1 MVCAAIRGFTVT
13 RRVLVVED
21 DASVRHVVTETLLDE
36 GYDVLAAP
44 DGVVA
49 LTQLQEYPP
58 DVILLDYQ
66 MPVMDG
72 PQFVRAYR
80 QLPVPHAPI
89 ILMTAAVSAQQRAAQ
104 LGTEAVLS
112 KPFDLEV
119 LVRLVGQFAA

>member
-1 MVCAAIRGFTVT
+1 
-13 RRVLVVED
+13 VVED

-44 DGVVA
+44 DGAVA

-72 PQFVRAYR
+72 PAFVHTYH
-80 QLPVPHAPI
+80 QLPAPHAPI
-89 ILMTAAVSAQQRAAQ
+89 ILMTAAVSAQQRAAH

-112 KPFDLEV
+112 KPFDLEE
-119 LVRLVGQFAA
+119 LVQLVGQFAA